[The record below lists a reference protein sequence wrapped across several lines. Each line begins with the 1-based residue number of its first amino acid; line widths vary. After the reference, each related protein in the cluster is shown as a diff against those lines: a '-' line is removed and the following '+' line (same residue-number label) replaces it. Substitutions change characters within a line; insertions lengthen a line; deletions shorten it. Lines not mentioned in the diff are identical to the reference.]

1 MRIKDNSQVQK
12 TLAAGFPEGYF
23 RRDDISAAFIQEFP
37 MRTVWHGLVVCGLF
51 CAVSDWLQAGDSAET
66 KTLLE
71 KAIKAVGGQ
80 AKVEQ
85 LKNLTWKG
93 KFSIEENGQQIAV
106 NLDGSLQ
113 GWDRQRL
120 DLEVN
125 ANGQTENIVLVI
137 NGKKGWIKV
146 RNNITDIGKELSVFT
161 QVVFAVRGPQLLA
174 GLKDKTFQLSHLGE
188 IKIGDQEAVGLRISR
203 KGAPDLNV
211 FFSKKTYLPLKAD
224 TRITEPQGKEIDMEI
239 LFGDSK
245 DFGGLKHFTK
255 LTFKA
260 DGKVVTMELSD
271 LRPGAQ
277 LEANIFNRPE

>member
-1 MRIKDNSQVQK
+1 
-12 TLAAGFPEGYF
+12 
-23 RRDDISAAFIQEFP
+23 
-37 MRTVWHGLVVCGLF
+37 MRTVWRGLVTCVLF
-51 CAVSDWLQAGDSAET
+51 CGASALLQAGDSAET

-71 KAIKAVGGQ
+71 KAIKAAGGR
-80 AKVEQ
+80 AKVDQ

-106 NLDGSLQ
+106 SLDGSLQ

-120 DLEVN
+120 ELEVN
-125 ANGQTENIVLVI
+125 VNGRTENALLVI
-137 NGKKGWIKV
+137 NGKKGWMKD
-146 RNNITDIGKELSVFT
+146 RNTVSEIGKEVAIFT
-161 QVVFAVRGPQLLA
+161 QVVFAVRGPQLLT
-174 GLKDKTFQLSHLGE
+174 GLKDKSFRLSHLGE
-188 IKIGDQEAVGLRISR
+188 IKVGDQQAVGLRISR
-203 KGAPDLNV
+203 KDTPDLNV

-245 DFGGLKHFTK
+245 DFDGLKHFTK

-271 LRPGAQ
+271 LRPDAQ
-277 LEANIFNRPE
+277 LEGNIFNKPE